1 MAKRLCKLNRRDITE
16 HLGEIHRLV
25 TQPKFVC
32 QSCARS
38 SANEVNLCK
47 PIAIPPLDGQVKPDE
62 EQLACGPF
70 SETLSVSEKTL
81 SEALKTTEGINKLS
95 LKNTPLDTPVI
106 DVNSDEKAELKR
118 AKKAVKKQEKY
129 NKKLA
134 KMIKKQQKL
143 FKKSQELESELEHL
157 NVQLESA
164 LYIEPQSQ
172 VANHLH

>member
-1 MAKRLCKLNRRDITE
+1 
-16 HLGEIHRLV
+16 
-25 TQPKFVC
+25 
-32 QSCARS
+32 
-38 SANEVNLCK
+38 EVNLCK

-81 SEALKTTEGINKLS
+81 SEALKINKLS

-143 FKKSQELESELEHL
+143 FKK
-157 NVQLESA
+157 
-164 LYIEPQSQ
+164 
-172 VANHLH
+172 